1 MPELS
6 PDANVAMSLRRE
18 AAESLSPHAA
28 NYFVVLLGG
37 LSRAD
42 SGLIVMQTS
51 EADEEGGIDYLLKPI
66 IKIEDF
72 QPADPADG
80 VAFSDQTLN
89 ILDSQRNL
97 IATTIEEVINEVHE
111 PMNETTHITPSVNES
126 CVLMEQT
133 QFFRKQEILM
143 ANLVCVDMSRILA
156 EGGEGFDND
165 DIATAYYSAAAELKR
180 ASDEFLADSD
190 PLREFVIPTLL
201 PGMLLMQVK
210 LSYLEPTFRVITT
223 TATMGPDDAEPT
235 KHTETAVLGNIFTYL
250 AIPNVDDTSLLS
262 SIGSLDNDSD
272 NDSTDWSENSDDD
285 DDSAYYEY
293 GDEGPDAEDVI
304 DLLLQQVSNDRES
317 LLNSI
322 ALVISDGFDTGD
334 TESYVIGNDNLSNV
348 IPEIKEP
355 KSDTTTVMA
364 LIARAGSSGHNHQS
378 IYYIINPDSAT
389 RQEASNVIGYGI
401 EVNDYPEYYDKSQ
414 EIFTTINFF
423 AKDASAEFANLASNA
438 SDTVIPSEIEDPL
451 IVIALFQNGENII
464 ELACMEVS
472 VLLERINS
480 LSASEW
486 KDYYE
491 GLIERA
497 INRDNDEN
505 TTGNDDK
512 ISYVTIEY
520 TESGD
525 PTNLSIDYSG
535 QDAPGLSEGVRNEI
549 IGGVI
554 GVTTFNMGELSQID
568 NASDGEGE
576 VQEQGNVS
584 DTDNESDNESDNENV
599 GDN

>member
-1 MPELS
+1 
-6 PDANVAMSLRRE
+6 
-18 AAESLSPHAA
+18 
-28 NYFVVLLGG
+28 
-37 LSRAD
+37 
-42 SGLIVMQTS
+42 
-51 EADEEGGIDYLLKPI
+51 
-66 IKIEDF
+66 
-72 QPADPADG
+72 
-80 VAFSDQTLN
+80 
-89 ILDSQRNL
+89 
-97 IATTIEEVINEVHE
+97 
-111 PMNETTHITPSVNES
+111 
-126 CVLMEQT
+126 
-133 QFFRKQEILM
+133 
-143 ANLVCVDMSRILA
+143 
-156 EGGEGFDND
+156 
-165 DIATAYYSAAAELKR
+165 
-180 ASDEFLADSD
+180 
-190 PLREFVIPTLL
+190 
-201 PGMLLMQVK
+201 
-210 LSYLEPTFRVITT
+210 
-223 TATMGPDDAEPT
+223 
-235 KHTETAVLGNIFTYL
+235 
-250 AIPNVDDTSLLS
+250 
-262 SIGSLDNDSD
+262 
-272 NDSTDWSENSDDD
+272 
-285 DDSAYYEY
+285 
-293 GDEGPDAEDVI
+293 
-304 DLLLQQVSNDRES
+304 
-317 LLNSI
+317 
-322 ALVISDGFDTGD
+322 
-334 TESYVIGNDNLSNV
+334 
-348 IPEIKEP
+348 
-355 KSDTTTVMA
+355 MA